1 MKFKGIRRVGSR
13 IKFGYH
19 KHKSQIWLVTGLT
32 AMVGSI
38 PFWVK
43 STLKMHDVLDQAK
56 IDVDAIK
63 NNADLT
69 EKEAQK
75 ETFKVVGKTAW
86 EGLKTYALPLTL
98 TTFGG
103 VSICVSNR
111 ILNEKNAALA
121 GACASIET
129 GFREYRKRVVDKYGK
144 EEDFDLMYDTKIDK
158 IETDEDG
165 KKLKKPI
172 ERKYVDREYVAR
184 TNSFEVFFDESNS
197 YYEKTPGLN
206 LAFISTVLKIV
217 NDRLDSN
224 RYIFLADV
232 KTLLG
237 FEREL
242 SPIDFQYGWI
252 KSNDPDHRGDN
263 HIDFGIYNMNREEK
277 KLFLNGNEPAILLT
291 FNVDPEPILY
301 SDKLPGILHY

>member
-1 MKFKGIRRVGSR
+1 
-13 IKFGYH
+13 
-19 KHKSQIWLVTGLT
+19 
-32 AMVGSI
+32 MVGSI
-38 PFWVK
+38 PFWVR

-56 IDVDAIK
+56 MDVDAIK
-63 NNADLT
+63 NNTDLT

-144 EEDFDLMYDTKIDK
+144 EEDFDLMYDMKIDK

-172 ERKYVDREYVAR
+172 ERKYVDREHVVRA
-184 TNSFEVFFDESNS
+184 NSFESFFDESNP
-197 YYEKTPGLN
+197 YYEKNPGLN
-206 LAFISTVLKIV
+206 LAFIRSQLNIENSKLQTYGY
-217 NDRLDSN
+217 R
-224 RYIFLADV
+224 FLADV
-232 KTLLG
+232 KKDLG
-237 FEREL
+237 FEGEL
-242 SPIDFQYGWI
+242 SPIDFIYGWI
-252 KSNDPDHRGDN
+252 KSDDPDHRGDN
-263 HIDFGIYNMNREEK
+263 YIDFGIYNMDREEK
-277 KLFLNGNEPAILLT
+277 KLFLDGKEQSILLT